1 MNRYPLWKYIL
12 VACALLIGFIYTLPN
27 FFGESPAVQVS
38 SARATLKVD
47 LKTLERVESA
57 LNAAGV
63 ESKGTFL
70 DSNGVKVR
78 LQDTDTQLKA
88 KEHKALLDALAKGDE
103 VVTQGGLAGRL
114 TKVGDD
120 FVTLA
125 ITDNVEIQMQ
135 KPAITLVL
143 PKGTLKSQ

>member
-1 MNRYPLWKYIL
+1 MDSVMQFLPIIL
-12 VACALLIGFIYTLPN
+12 MF
-27 FFGESPAVQVS
+27 AV
-38 SARATLKVD
+38 LY
-47 LKTLERVESA
+47 
-57 LNAAGV
+57 
-63 ESKGTFL
+63 FL
-70 DSNGVKVR
+70 MVR
-78 LQDTDTQLKA
+78 PQMKKA